1 MAQAMIENQN
11 TPVMDKNRKS
21 TKELQAS
28 RKKCRKNIMEDPN
41 TLFDDLLQKW
51 KNHNLKFTGID
62 LSLHGSDV
70 KNKKNFLCFLNT
82 Q

>member
-1 MAQAMIENQN
+1 MIENEN

-21 TKELQAS
+21 TKELQAL
-28 RKKCRKNIMEDPN
+28 RKKSRKNIMEDPN

-62 LSLHGSDV
+62 L
-70 KNKKNFLCFLNT
+70 
-82 Q
+82 